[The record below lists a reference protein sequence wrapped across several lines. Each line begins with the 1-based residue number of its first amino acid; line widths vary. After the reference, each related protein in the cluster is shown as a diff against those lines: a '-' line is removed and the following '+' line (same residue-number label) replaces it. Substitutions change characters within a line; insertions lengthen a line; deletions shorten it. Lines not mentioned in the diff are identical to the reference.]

1 MIQNLLQY
9 EFLQNAYISGILIG
23 LIAPLLGVFI
33 VSKRL
38 ALIPDALSHVSLSG
52 VAIATFLISLGIL
65 PSDFNPMLLGIVF
78 SVIGAIILWQLTR
91 QFHNVQE
98 IGIAIL
104 MSLSLGL
111 SVIFI
116 ALSKG
121 VKLDLTSYLFGS
133 INTISR
139 QDLVIIAVLTVAT
152 LVFVRFQYR
161 KLFAI
166 VFDEDFIRVRN
177 LRINLV
183 NGTFFVFIGLI
194 VAVSMKIVGVL
205 LISALM
211 TLPVAIAIRLA
222 KSFKQTIFCAVISGE
237 IGVIVG
243 LVSSYYLNLPSGG
256 TIVVTLVLLLLIV
269 FSWTKILKNKQK
281 RLTTK

>member
-1 MIQNLLQY
+1 
-9 EFLQNAYISGILIG
+9 
-23 LIAPLLGVFI
+23 
-33 VSKRL
+33 
-38 ALIPDALSHVSLSG
+38 
-52 VAIATFLISLGIL
+52 
-65 PSDFNPMLLGIVF
+65 
-78 SVIGAIILWQLTR
+78 LWQLTR

-104 MSLSLGL
+104 MSLSLGV

-139 QDLVIIAVLTVAT
+139 QDLLIITVLTIAT
-152 LVFVRFQYR
+152 LLFVKFQYH

-166 VFDEDFIRVRN
+166 VFDEDFIKVRN

-183 NGTFFVFIGLI
+183 NGTFFVFIGLV

-222 KSFKQTIFCAVISGE
+222 KSFKQTIVYAVISGE
-237 IGVIVG
+237 TGVVIG

-256 TIVVTLVLLLLIV
+256 TIVVTLVLLLLLV
-269 FSWTKILKNKQK
+269 FGWTKIFKNQQK
-281 RLTTK
+281 SLTIK

>member
-1 MIQNLLQY
+1 MWQHLLQY

-52 VAIATFLISLGIL
+52 VAIATFLMSIGIL
-65 PSDFNPMLLGIVF
+65 PLGFNPMLLGIVF
-78 SVIGAIILWQLTR
+78 SIIGAIILWQLTR

-116 ALSKG
+116 ALAKG

-139 QDLVIIAVLTVAT
+139 QDLVLIFILTVAT
-152 LVFVRFQYR
+152 LIFVKFQYR

-183 NGTFFVFIGLI
+183 NGTFFVFIGLV

-205 LISALM
+205 LVSALM

-222 KSFKQTIFCAVISGE
+222 KSFRQTIFYAIIAGE
-237 IGVIVG
+237 IGVISG

-256 TIVVTLVLLLLIV
+256 TIVVTLVLLLLLV
-269 FSWTKILKNKQK
+269 FGYTKISSLLKKA
-281 RLTTK
+281 

>member
-1 MIQNLLQY
+1 MWQNLLQY
-9 EFLQNAYISGILIG
+9 EFLQNAYFSGILVG
-23 LIAPLLGVFI
+23 FIAPLLGVFI

-52 VAIATFLISLGIL
+52 VAIATFLISIGIL
-65 PSDFNPMLLGIVF
+65 PTGFNPMLLGIVF
-78 SVIGAIILWQLTR
+78 SVIGAIVLWQLTR

-98 IGIAIL
+98 IGIAIV
-104 MSLSLGL
+104 MSLSLGI

-116 ALSKG
+116 ALAKG
-121 VKLDLTSYLFGS
+121 VNLDLTSYLFGS

-139 QDLVIIAVLTVAT
+139 QDLWIVIALAIATV
-152 LVFVRFQYR
+152 VFVKFQYR

-183 NGTFFVFIGLI
+183 NGTFFVFVGLV

-222 KSFKQTIFCAVISGE
+222 KSFKQTIIYAVISGE
-237 IGVIVG
+237 IGVITG
-243 LVSSYYLNLPSGG
+243 LISSYYLNLPSGG

-269 FSWTKILKNKQK
+269 FGWTKIIKSKQK
-281 RLTTK
+281 RLTD

>member
-1 MIQNLLQY
+1 MWQHLLQY

-52 VAIATFLISLGIL
+52 VAIATFLMSIGIL
-65 PSDFNPMLLGIVF
+65 PLGFNPMLLGIVF
-78 SVIGAIILWQLTR
+78 SIIGAIILWQLTR

-116 ALSKG
+116 ALAKG

-139 QDLVIIAVLTVAT
+139 QDLVLIFILTIAT
-152 LVFVRFQYR
+152 LIFVKFQYR

-183 NGTFFVFIGLI
+183 NGTFFVFIGLV

-205 LISALM
+205 LVSALM

-222 KSFKQTIFCAVISGE
+222 KSFRQTIFYAIIAGE
-237 IGVIVG
+237 IGVISG

-256 TIVVTLVLLLLIV
+256 TIVVTLVLLLLLV
-269 FSWTKILKNKQK
+269 FGYTKISSLLKKA
-281 RLTTK
+281 

>member
-1 MIQNLLQY
+1 MWQNLLQY

-52 VAIATFLISLGIL
+52 VAIATFLISIGVLPLG
-65 PSDFNPMLLGIVF
+65 FNPMLLGIVF
-78 SVIGAIILWQLTR
+78 SIIGAVILWQLTR

-104 MSLSLGL
+104 MSLSLGV

-116 ALSKG
+116 SLAKG

-133 INTISR
+133 INTVSR
-139 QDLVIIAVLTVAT
+139 QDLVLIALLSVAT
-152 LVFVRFQYR
+152 IIFVKLNYR

-177 LRINLV
+177 LRIDVV
-183 NGTFFVFIGLI
+183 NGLFFVFIGLV

-222 KSFKQTIFCAVISGE
+222 KSFKQTIMYAIISGE
-237 IGVIVG
+237 IGVIIG
-243 LVSSYYLNLPSGG
+243 LISSYYLNLPSGG
-256 TIVVTLVLLLLIV
+256 TIVVTLVLLLVLV
-269 FSWTKILKNKQK
+269 FVWTKLLGLRQK
-281 RLTTK
+281 KA

>member
-1 MIQNLLQY
+1 MWQHLLQY

-52 VAIATFLISLGIL
+52 VAIATFLMSIGIL
-65 PSDFNPMLLGIVF
+65 PLGFNPMLLGIFF
-78 SVIGAIILWQLTR
+78 SIIGAIILWQLTR

-116 ALSKG
+116 ALAKG

-139 QDLVIIAVLTVAT
+139 QDLVLIFILTVAT
-152 LVFVRFQYR
+152 LIFVKFQYR

-183 NGTFFVFIGLI
+183 NGTFFVFIGLV

-205 LISALM
+205 LVSALM

-222 KSFKQTIFCAVISGE
+222 KSFRQTIFYAIIAGE
-237 IGVIVG
+237 IGVISG

-256 TIVVTLVLLLLIV
+256 TIVVTLVLLLLLV
-269 FSWTKILKNKQK
+269 FGYTKISSLLKKA
-281 RLTTK
+281 